1 MKKAKMP
8 ACVTEVLCE
17 CPELADLK
25 LQVLREL
32 TQIMLDP
39 GIISGMNAFKS
50 FWMLSINAD
59 MRLRSLGYLL
69 ARVLSNYT
77 NALAKTKHDEL
88 LKGFV

>member
-39 GIISGMNAFKS
+39 GIISGMNASKVS
-50 FWMLSINAD
+50 GCW
-59 MRLRSLGYLL
+59 
-69 ARVLSNYT
+69 V
-77 NALAKTKHDEL
+77 
-88 LKGFV
+88 